1 MRVHEQ
7 AGLHHPGQTHK
18 LASGHW
24 APCTTLE
31 GIGLTDLL
39 QTEGLFCSWEACGKQ
54 GPTWRTERVGV
65 RLSIIGSLL
74 WFTSSVVCTVPAE
87 SGYVVCNLMASE
99 TQFSSNA
106 GHSAPVFRTRNIT
119 FEGRLL
125 WFMSYRTRNITVIWS
140 ALVLAYG
147 LEQGLLSLERA
158 KWLENRGRSNRGE
171 MTWGRNERLLS
182 GQVLLL
188 STNQGN
194 GKKLR
199 ITVVFLFLF

>member
-65 RLSIIGSLL
+65 RLPIIGSLL
-74 WFTSSVVCTVPAE
+74 WFMSSVV
-87 SGYVVCNLMASE
+87 
-99 TQFSSNA
+99 
-106 GHSAPVFRTRNIT
+106 
-119 FEGRLL
+119 
-125 WFMSYRTRNITVIWS
+125 
-140 ALVLAYG
+140 
-147 LEQGLLSLERA
+147 
-158 KWLENRGRSNRGE
+158 
-171 MTWGRNERLLS
+171 
-182 GQVLLL
+182 
-188 STNQGN
+188 
-194 GKKLR
+194 
-199 ITVVFLFLF
+199 

>member
-54 GPTWRTERVGV
+54 GPTWRTERVGM

-74 WFTSSVVCTVPAE
+74 WFMSSYVTSWLVKRNFQVTPVTSRQFLERGILHVKGACCGLCLIERGILHLKRTGFPDW
-87 SGYVVCNLMASE
+87 LMA
-99 TQFSSNA
+99 
-106 GHSAPVFRTRNIT
+106 
-119 FEGRLL
+119 
-125 WFMSYRTRNITVIWS
+125 
-140 ALVLAYG
+140 
-147 LEQGLLSLERA
+147 
-158 KWLENRGRSNRGE
+158 
-171 MTWGRNERLLS
+171 
-182 GQVLLL
+182 
-188 STNQGN
+188 
-194 GKKLR
+194 
-199 ITVVFLFLF
+199 

>member
-65 RLSIIGSLL
+65 RLPIIGSLL
-74 WFTSSVVCTVPAE
+74 WFMSSAQNE
-87 SGYVVCNLMASE
+87 LFHLFHIMKLIASQ
-99 TQFSSNA
+99 THFSSNA
-106 GHSAPVFRTRNIT
+106 GHFAP
-119 FEGRLL
+119 
-125 WFMSYRTRNITVIWS
+125 MSFHPS
-140 ALVLAYG
+140 F
-147 LEQGLLSLERA
+147 
-158 KWLENRGRSNRGE
+158 K
-171 MTWGRNERLLS
+171 NEEYD
-182 GQVLLL
+182 
-188 STNQGN
+188 
-194 GKKLR
+194 
-199 ITVVFLFLF
+199 I